1 MPILLY
7 TYLATEM
14 LAPFFA
20 SLLILNGILFLG
32 KLVPFLDIIFNYG
45 IDFPDFIRL
54 CAYIIPNL
62 LLFSIPMASMIGVI
76 IAFTK
81 LSNENEIM
89 ALKAAG
95 IGLYKMLPP
104 VLIFALFTASLASLS
119 SIHLIPS
126 SNTAMRKMLFQL
138 AKEKIDK
145 GLKEKQFSEGIN
157 NVVLYVDT
165 IDKKNMWHGVYVADL
180 RQPKAPLAIVARSG
194 SLDAR
199 IEDMFLTLRLQD
211 GTMHRSVDDLT
222 QTIQFKTYTLNL
234 PIESPKTV
242 DGNSTSHAGK
252 GELSLKEL
260 RDMADEK
267 GTESPGGLTLLIEYH
282 KRLALPV
289 GCFILSLLGLPLAL
303 QSRPGQRSYG
313 FPIGLSLFI
322 LYYILITAAK
332 SMSENQTIPLMAA
345 MWGPNVIFAAL
356 ACSLIRA
363 SALETT
369 STFAA
374 AFVGVLKKT
383 GLQIFGL
390 WRKNK

>member
-20 SLLILNGILFLG
+20 SFLILNGILFLG

-45 IDFPDFIRL
+45 INFPDFIRL

-76 IAFTK
+76 IAFTR

-89 ALKAAG
+89 AMKAAG

-104 VLIFALFTASLASLS
+104 VIIFALFTASLASLS
-119 SIHLIPS
+119 SIHFIPS
-126 SNTAMRKMLFQL
+126 GNEAMRKMLFQL

-145 GLKEKQFSEGIN
+145 GLKEKQFSDSIN
-157 NVVLYVDT
+157 KVVLYVDT
-165 IDKKNMWHGVYVADL
+165 IDKTNIWHGVYVSDL
-180 RQPKAPLAIVARSG
+180 RQKKAPLAIVARSG
-194 SLDAR
+194 ILDAR
-199 IEDMFLTLRLQD
+199 VEDMFLTLKLHD
-211 GTMHRSVDDLT
+211 GTMHRSVNDLT

-234 PIESPKTV
+234 PLENPKTV
-242 DGNSTSHAGK
+242 GDGSPTQAGK
-252 GELSLKEL
+252 KELSLKEL
-260 RDMADEK
+260 RDMAQEK
-267 GTESPGGLTLLIEYH
+267 GTKSPGGLSLLIEYH
-282 KRLALPV
+282 KRLVLPV
-289 GCFILSLLGLPLAL
+289 GCFVLSLLGMPLAL

-322 LYYILITAAK
+322 LYYIMITAAK
-332 SMSENQTIPLMAA
+332 AMSENQTFPLIAA
-345 MWGPNVIFAAL
+345 MWTPNIIFAAL
-356 ACSLIRA
+356 TYYLIRS
-363 SALETT
+363 SALE
-369 STFAA
+369 SNNTFTAKL
-374 AFVGVLKKT
+374 VQVLKNT
-383 GLQIFGL
+383 GPQIFKR

>member
-20 SLLILNGILFLG
+20 SFLIINGILFLG

-45 IDFPDFIRL
+45 INFPDFIRL

-76 IAFTK
+76 IAFTR

-104 VLIFALFTASLASLS
+104 VIIFALFTASLAGLS
-119 SIHLIPS
+119 SIDLIPS
-126 SNTAMRKMLFQL
+126 GNEAMRKMLFQL

-145 GLKEKQFSEGIN
+145 GLKEKQFSDGIN
-157 NVVLYVDT
+157 NVVLYVDK
-165 IDKKNMWHGVYVADL
+165 IDKENMWHGVYVSDL
-180 RQPKAPLAIVARSG
+180 RQKKAPLAIVAKSG

-199 IEDMFLTLRLQD
+199 IEDMFLTLRLHD
-211 GTMHRSVDDLT
+211 GTMHRSVNDLT

-234 PIESPKTV
+234 PLENPKTV
-242 DGNSTSHAGK
+242 GDGSASRAGK
-252 GELSLKEL
+252 KELSLKEL
-260 RDMADEK
+260 HDMAEEK
-267 GTESPGGLTLLIEYH
+267 GTQSPGGLKFLIEYH
-282 KRLALPV
+282 KRLVLPI
-289 GCFILSLLGLPLAL
+289 GCFILSLLGMPLAL

-313 FPIGLSLFI
+313 FPIGLSLFM
-322 LYYILITAAK
+322 LYYIMITAAK
-332 SMSENQTIPLMAA
+332 AMSENQVIPLIIA
-345 MWGPNVIFAAL
+345 MWTPNIIFAAL
-356 ACSLIRA
+356 TCHLIRS

-369 STFAA
+369 STFTARIGA
-374 AFVGVLKKT
+374 VLKQT
-383 GLQIFGL
+383 GSQIFGR
-390 WRKNK
+390 WRKSK